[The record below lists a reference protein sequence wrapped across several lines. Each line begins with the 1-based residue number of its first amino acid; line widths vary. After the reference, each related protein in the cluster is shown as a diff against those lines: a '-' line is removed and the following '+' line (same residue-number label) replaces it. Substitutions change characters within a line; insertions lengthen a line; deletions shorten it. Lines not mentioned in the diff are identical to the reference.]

1 MSHGSDAPAFPQ
13 GSTTDSTSQ
22 TCEFETWDG
31 LRLFHRTWLPST
43 KPTRKSVVLFHGGH
57 EHSGRFHELV
67 ERLGRGE
74 TTYFAWDARGHGRSQ
89 GPRGYARS
97 LHDVTHDVDVFL
109 QHLSKSHNLSLPDTV
124 FLGHSVGSL
133 TVIAYVREYQPQI
146 RGMILGSPAL
156 HVRTYVPLDRLF
168 LHLLIRLKPEGKINS
183 YVISSMLTH
192 DPEEIASRNRD
203 TLIARSIGATMLLSV
218 LEEGQR
224 LIQDAPEIRVPT
236 LVLSAARDW
245 VVRLS
250 AERRFFNRLGA
261 TKKEMIVY
269 PGFFHEVFHE
279 KERQQPI
286 AKAREFIQALFLTP
300 E

>member
-22 TCEFETWDG
+22 TCAFETWDG
-31 LRLFHRTWLPST
+31 LTLFHRTWSSL
-43 KPTRKSVVLFHGGH
+43 KPTRQAIILFHGGH

-67 ERLGRGE
+67 ERLGRE
-74 TTYFAWDARGHGRSQ
+74 NTTYFAWDARGHGRSP

-97 LHDVTHDVDVFL
+97 LHDVTQDVDVFL
-109 QHLSKSHNLSLPDTV
+109 QHLSRSHNLSLPDTV

-133 TVIAYVREYQPQI
+133 TVIAYVRDYQPQI

-156 HVRTYVPLDRLF
+156 HVRTYVPFDELLLR
-168 LHLLIRLKPEGKINS
+168 LLIRFKPEGKINS
-183 YVISSMLTH
+183 YVVSSMLTH
-192 DPEEIASRNRD
+192 DPEEIISRNHD
-203 TLIARSIGATMLLSV
+203 PLIARPIGAKMLLSV

-224 LIQDAPEIRVPT
+224 LMREASEIRVPT
-236 LVLSAARDW
+236 LILSAGRGW
-245 VVRLS
+245 VVYLP
-250 AERRFFNRLGA
+250 AEKRFFNRLGA
-261 TKKEMIVY
+261 SKKELVVY

-279 KERQQPI
+279 KDRKSPI
-286 AKAREFIQALFLTP
+286 AKALAFLESLFLTP

>member
-1 MSHGSDAPAFPQ
+1 MNHGAEA
-13 GSTTDSTSQ
+13 DSTSQ
-22 TCEFETWDG
+22 ICEFETWDG
-31 LRLFHRTWLPST
+31 LKLFHRTWRSL
-43 KPTRKSVVLFHGGH
+43 KPPRKSVVLFHGGH

-74 TTYFAWDARGHGRSQ
+74 TTYFAWDARGHGRSP

-156 HVRTYVPLDRLF
+156 HVRTYVPLDRLL
-168 LHLLIRLKPEGKINS
+168 LHLLIRLTPEGKINS
-183 YVISSMLTH
+183 YVVSSMLTH

-203 TLIARSIGATMLLSV
+203 TLIARPIGAKMLLSV

-236 LVLSAARDW
+236 LVLSAGRDW
-245 VVRLS
+245 VVHLS
-250 AERRFFNRLGA
+250 AARKFFNRLGA
-261 TKKEMIVY
+261 AKKEMIVY

-286 AKAREFIQALFLTP
+286 AKAREFIQALFLAP